1 VSFLAGLWLAWL
13 PLSAAALPPLRFL
26 VLDAHSMPFSE
37 FKNTASGRLELTGG
51 IIKDWQDALARE
63 LHRTP
68 VNIYYSRMRQDQAA
82 ASGQVDLRCFVS
94 PEWVPPALRQQYD
107 WPTPFMHVEER
118 LAGSVGKPQIRS
130 VNELHGKTVGMVLG
144 YRYPALE
151 PLFDRHLA
159 NRDNAPNEAGVLAK
173 QLAGRT
179 DYMAVRTLDFYY
191 LQRQNP
197 ALGVLQLSPLVINI
211 APLYCARPKTSQLSL
226 EELVQAQ
233 QRLLDAGTM
242 EKILQRYR

>member
-179 DYMAVRTLDFYY
+179 DYMVVRTLDFYY